1 MIHELEINI
10 SLNLIITFV
19 ISMAGNVLQDAD
31 KLAYNTKECTINIG

>member
-1 MIHELEINI
+1 MIHKIEINI
-10 SLNLIITFV
+10 SLDLIITFV